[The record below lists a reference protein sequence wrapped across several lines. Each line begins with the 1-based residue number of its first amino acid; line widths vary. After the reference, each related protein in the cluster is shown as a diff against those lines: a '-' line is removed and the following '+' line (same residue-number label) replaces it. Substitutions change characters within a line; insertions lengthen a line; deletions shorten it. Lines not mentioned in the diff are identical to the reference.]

1 VLLYALALAVR
12 AALIMAYPDP
22 GYTDAFYYVDAAR
35 AIHSGQG
42 LNVDFIW
49 IFAEV
54 GGTVPA
60 DPALP
65 IPSFGHWM
73 PLATIVQLPFLA
85 VFGPVAWASAAPFA
99 IIGALAAPLTWAI
112 AREAG
117 ARPAVAVG
125 AGLLTAVPA
134 LSTAFMAQPDN
145 FSLFQ
150 PLVAGSLWMTA
161 RGLKGSARSFV
172 LAGLLAG
179 LATLSRTDGLLVVGV
194 LALAVAWDRL
204 RGRGA
209 IPWTVAGGAAAAFV
223 LVMAPWWLRQ
233 LAEFGTLSPAM
244 ASGKVL
250 FIREIGEWD
259 SVATPA
265 TLDHL
270 LGMGGGPLVASR
282 IGGFLAA
289 VLIFATLVGGL
300 ILAPFMV
307 IGAWAR
313 RRSVDFGPFLLYAL
327 VLFAFSAIVS
337 AVHVPGG
344 TFIHSAVALAP
355 HGYILGLEGIAIAV
369 TWLVSRRRTT
379 DPDRAVRLTFA
390 AVLGVL
396 AVGAGLSVASVHG
409 SWAAQR
415 DDYRAVDAALD
426 TAGAPD
432 TDRVMSIDA
441 AGTRYWTGR
450 GGVVLPNDPL
460 EVIADVA
467 AAYDIRWLVLHR
479 DAIDSTTPILDGDRP
494 AWVGGPI
501 LERGE
506 PVALGVYPVVAP

>member
-1 VLLYALALAVR
+1 MRTPVLLYALALAVR
-12 AALIMAYPDP
+12 AALIVAYPDP

-42 LNVDFIW
+42 VNVDFIW

-65 IPSFGHWM
+65 IPAFGHWM

-99 IIGALAAPLTWAI
+99 LIGALAAPLTWAI

-117 ARPAVAVG
+117 ARPAVAVA
-125 AGLLTAVPA
+125 AGLLTAIPA

-150 PLVAGSLWMTA
+150 PLVAGALWMTA
-161 RGLKGSARSFV
+161 RGLKGSGRSFV
-172 LAGLLAG
+172 LGGLLAG
-179 LATLSRTDGLLVVGV
+179 LATLSRTDGLLILGV
-194 LALAVAWDRL
+194 LVLAVIWDRV
-204 RGRGA
+204 RGRRA
-209 IPWTVAGGAAAAFV
+209 IPWAAVGSAAAAFV
-223 LVMAPWWLRQ
+223 FVMAPWWLRQ

-259 SVATPA
+259 SVATRA
-265 TLDHL
+265 TLEHL
-270 LGMGGGPLVASR
+270 LGMGVGPLVASR

-289 VLIFATLVGGL
+289 VLIFSTLVGGL

-307 IGAWAR
+307 LGALAR
-313 RRSVDFGPFLLYAL
+313 RRSVDFGPFLVYAL

-355 HGYILGLEGIAIAV
+355 HGYVLALEGIAIAV

-379 DPDRAVRLTFA
+379 DADRAVRRTFA

-396 AVGAGLSVASVHG
+396 AAGAGLSAASVHG

-426 TAGAPD
+426 TAGAPE

-441 AGTRYWTGR
+441 AGTRYWT
-450 GGVVLPNDPL
+450 
-460 EVIADVA
+460 
-467 AAYDIRWLVLHR
+467 
-479 DAIDSTTPILDGDRP
+479 
-494 AWVGGPI
+494 
-501 LERGE
+501 
-506 PVALGVYPVVAP
+506 